1 VLCVVCY
8 EGRVICEKC
17 GDEKR
22 VDPFRSCPF
31 VHPTP
36 SLTTALVA
44 PMPRTI
50 SSAVTNTHDTRSGSN
65 STDSSDSSKS
75 KKKKKRKSSSGDDVV
90 VERVNGCNFITSSSM
105 DLLPQLTS
113 DACATLPPPSTAHS
127 HSHAHRLLA
136 MDPPLPENSTASI
149 RVVTPANPSAASNK
163 HSTQTEQH
171 DIKASSSPRPVKN
184 KKMKAGNSK
193 NASTATATATATATV
208 TATATATVSKKGR
221 KPKAKESR
229 SQKKAK
235 VGVNFITVRN

>member
-1 VLCVVCY
+1 MLCVVCY

-65 STDSSDSSKS
+65 SSDSSDSCKS

-113 DACATLPPPSTAHS
+113 DACATLPPPSTT

-171 DIKASSSPRPVKN
+171 DIKASSSPRPAKN

-193 NASTATATATATATV
+193 NASTATATATATV